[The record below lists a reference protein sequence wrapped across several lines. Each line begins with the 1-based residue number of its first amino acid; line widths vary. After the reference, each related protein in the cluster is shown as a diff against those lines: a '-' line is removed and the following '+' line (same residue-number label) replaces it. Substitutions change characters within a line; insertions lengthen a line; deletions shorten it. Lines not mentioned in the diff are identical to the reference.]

1 MQDSYI
7 EGLCRSL
14 KALKIV
20 ATPSKPAK
28 SKRKLMDLLNSDE
41 SNDGEI
47 HDGAGSS
54 SKHVK
59 KAVYSDNDYEDVSPA
74 LRHSSISDKAFEPPE
89 VKETSSKVKNKE

>member
-20 ATPSKPAK
+20 ATPSKSAK
-28 SKRKLMDLLNSDE
+28 SKRKFMDLLNSDE

-47 HDGAGSS
+47 HDRAGCSR
-54 SKHVK
+54 KHVK
-59 KAVYSDNDYEDVSPA
+59 KAVCSDDD
-74 LRHSSISDKAFEPPE
+74 
-89 VKETSSKVKNKE
+89 